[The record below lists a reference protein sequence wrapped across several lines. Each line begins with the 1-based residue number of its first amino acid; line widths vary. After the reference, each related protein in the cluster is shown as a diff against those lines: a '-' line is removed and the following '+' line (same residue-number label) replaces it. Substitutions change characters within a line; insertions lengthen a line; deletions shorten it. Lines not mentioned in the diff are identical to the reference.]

1 MVNGTASAAE
11 TNVASFSVYPN
22 PVRDRATV
30 EFACEGGHV
39 QILLYD
45 ALGREAARLL
55 DRPLPRGL
63 RQVPLDAARLAP
75 GSYHCHVQE
84 GQRVS
89 SRLVVVE

>member
-1 MVNGTASAAE
+1 VNGTSSAAA
-11 TNVASFSVYPN
+11 TNVANFSVYPN

-30 EFACEGGHV
+30 EFTSEGGHV

-45 ALGREAARLL
+45 NVGREVVRLL
-55 DRPLPRGL
+55 DRPVPRGL
-63 RQVPLDAARLAP
+63 RQIPLDASGLAA